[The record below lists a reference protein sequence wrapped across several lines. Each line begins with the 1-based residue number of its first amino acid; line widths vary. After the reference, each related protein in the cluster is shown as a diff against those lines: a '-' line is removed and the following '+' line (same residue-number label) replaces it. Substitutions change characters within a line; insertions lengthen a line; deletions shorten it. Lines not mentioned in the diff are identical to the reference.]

1 MPEANAAIDMQDY
14 LPEETGSEDHDDI
27 KSLDFGNELPEDVDP
42 TDAAIDHLKEVAN
55 KAEEEEETAEAEE
68 ETEESELEEEE
79 LDDNDKFEYEYVV
92 EDEDESVDE
101 AVEAKKHMI
110 PKRRL
115 DDVVAKQ
122 RKAEQESAELRKE
135 LAEALAK
142 AQAIPAVDIRA
153 LSKQRN
159 EAVLDGDLDKAA
171 EIDEQIHASTQ
182 QAKSEPIDME
192 ALEARVEAKMEL
204 KSTLASVFKEY
215 PQLDTDSDSFDEDL
229 NAEALVF
236 QSAYLNQG
244 YLPAE
249 AVRRAANAAIRV
261 VRPELLTEK
270 AEPKAAVKSRKTNVK
285 GNVEASNAQ
294 PPKMNQGESGGK
306 TSSEMVDITKLTD
319 EEFDALPE
327 ATRARMRGDLV

>member
-1 MPEANAAIDMQDY
+1 MPEAATAALDMDEIFDDTSAHND
-14 LPEETGSEDHDDI
+14 EEISG
-27 KSLDFGNELPEDVDP
+27 LDFGNDLPEEAVVEEVVDEVVEEEVV
-42 TDAAIDHLKEVAN
+42 DEVVEEVVDEEVA
-55 KAEEEEETAEAEE
+55 E
-68 ETEESELEEEE
+68 
-79 LDDNDKFEYEYVV
+79 VV
-92 EDEDESVDE
+92 EDVEAEDEVVE
-101 AVEAKKHMI
+101 EAKKHMI

-122 RKAEQESAELRKE
+122 RKAEQEAAELRKE

-142 AQAIPAVDIRA
+142 AQAIPAIDVRA

-171 EIDEQIHASTQ
+171 EIDEQLHAATQ
-182 QAKSEPIDME
+182 QTASEPIDMD

-204 KSTLASVFKEY
+204 KSTLTSVFKEY
-215 PQLDTDSDSFDEDL
+215 PQLDTDSDVFDEDL

-261 VRPELLTEK
+261 VRPELLAATEAPKVAAK
-270 AEPKAAVKSRKTNVK
+270 ARKTNVK
-285 GNVEASNAQ
+285 GNVDASNAQ

-306 TSSEMVDITKLTD
+306 TSSEMIDINKLTD

>member
-1 MPEANAAIDMQDY
+1 M
-14 LPEETGSEDHDDI
+14 
-27 KSLDFGNELPEDVDP
+27 
-42 TDAAIDHLKEVAN
+42 
-55 KAEEEEETAEAEE
+55 
-68 ETEESELEEEE
+68 
-79 LDDNDKFEYEYVV
+79 
-92 EDEDESVDE
+92 
-101 AVEAKKHMI
+101 
-110 PKRRL
+110 
-115 DDVVAKQ
+115 
-122 RKAEQESAELRKE
+122 
-135 LAEALAK
+135 
-142 AQAIPAVDIRA
+142 RA

-171 EIDEQIHASTQ
+171 EIDEQLHAATQ
-182 QAKSEPIDME
+182 QIASEPIDMD

-204 KSTLASVFKEY
+204 KTTLTSVFKEY
-215 PQLDTDSDSFDEDL
+215 PQLDTDSDVFDEDL

-249 AVRRAANAAIRV
+249 AVRRAANAAVRV
-261 VRPELLTEK
+261 VRPELLTET
-270 AEPKAAVKSRKTNVK
+270 AEPKAAVKTRKTNVK
-285 GNVEASNAQ
+285 DNVEASNAQ

>member
-1 MPEANAAIDMQDY
+1 MSEANAAIDMENY
-14 LPEETGSEDHDDI
+14 LPEETGSEDYDDI

-42 TDAAIDHLKEVAN
+42 EATVEEEVVEEEVVEEEAVEEEVAEE
-55 KAEEEEETAEAEE
+55 AVVEEEVVEEAVVVEE
-68 ETEESELEEEE
+68 
-79 LDDNDKFEYEYVV
+79 VV
-92 EDEDESVDE
+92 ED
-101 AVEAKKHMI
+101 AKKHMI

-122 RKAEQESAELRKE
+122 RKAEQEAAELRKE

-142 AQAIPAVDIRA
+142 AQAIPAIDVRA

-171 EIDEQIHASTQ
+171 EIDEQLHAATQ
-182 QAKSEPIDME
+182 QTASEPIDMD

-204 KSTLASVFKEY
+204 KSTLTSVFKEY
-215 PQLDTDSDSFDEDL
+215 PQLDTDSDVFDEDL

-249 AVRRAANAAIRV
+249 AVRRAANAAVRV
-261 VRPELLTEK
+261 VRPELLTET
-270 AEPKAAVKSRKTNVK
+270 AEPKAAVKTRKTNVK

>member
-1 MPEANAAIDMQDY
+1 MPEAATAALDMDEIFDDTSAHND
-14 LPEETGSEDHDDI
+14 EEISG
-27 KSLDFGNELPEDVDP
+27 LDFGNDLPEEAVVEEVVDEVVEEEVV
-42 TDAAIDHLKEVAN
+42 DEVVEEVVDEEVA
-55 KAEEEEETAEAEE
+55 E
-68 ETEESELEEEE
+68 
-79 LDDNDKFEYEYVV
+79 VV
-92 EDEDESVDE
+92 EDVEAEDEVVE
-101 AVEAKKHMI
+101 EAKKHMI

-122 RKAEQESAELRKE
+122 RKAEQEAAELRKE

-142 AQAIPAVDIRA
+142 AQAIPAIDVRA

-171 EIDEQIHASTQ
+171 EIDEQLHAATQ
-182 QAKSEPIDME
+182 QTASEPIDMD

-204 KSTLASVFKEY
+204 KSTLTSVFKEY
-215 PQLDTDSDSFDEDL
+215 PQLDTDSDVFDEDL

-249 AVRRAANAAIRV
+249 AVRRAANAAVRV
-261 VRPELLTEK
+261 VRPELLTET
-270 AEPKAAVKSRKTNVK
+270 AEPKAAVKTRKTNVK

>member
-1 MPEANAAIDMQDY
+1 MPEAATAALDMDEIFDDTSAHND
-14 LPEETGSEDHDDI
+14 EEISG
-27 KSLDFGNELPEDVDP
+27 LDFGNDLPEEAVVEEVVDEVIEEEVV
-42 TDAAIDHLKEVAN
+42 DEVVEEVVDEEVA
-55 KAEEEEETAEAEE
+55 E
-68 ETEESELEEEE
+68 
-79 LDDNDKFEYEYVV
+79 VV
-92 EDEDESVDE
+92 EDVEAEDEVVE
-101 AVEAKKHMI
+101 EAKKHMI

-122 RKAEQESAELRKE
+122 RKAEQEAAELRKE

-142 AQAIPAVDIRA
+142 AQAIPAIDVRA

-171 EIDEQIHASTQ
+171 EIDEQLHAATQ
-182 QAKSEPIDME
+182 QTASEPIDMD

-204 KSTLASVFKEY
+204 KSTLTSVFKEY
-215 PQLDTDSDSFDEDL
+215 PQLDTDSDVFDEDL

-261 VRPELLTEK
+261 VRPELLTATEAPKVAAK
-270 AEPKAAVKSRKTNVK
+270 ARKTNVK
-285 GNVEASNAQ
+285 GNVDASNAQ

-306 TSSEMVDITKLTD
+306 TSSEMIDINKLTD